1 MNASAT
7 KQRVGFIGLGAMG
20 AGMAANIIKGGYPLT
35 VMAHRRRE
43 AVERLLAMGAS
54 EVSTP
59 ADLAANADIIILCV
73 TTSAVVEQIV
83 LGDDGLLAGMEKPF
97 LLIDC
102 GTSQPESTAMLGDK
116 LTEKGCTMMDVPLG
130 RSAAAAEAGTLN
142 MMAGGTEQSFIR
154 AQPLLETMSE
164 NLFHVGD
171 LGVGHKIKLIN
182 NAYSMSVACLIAEA
196 VKTASSAGVD
206 LKLLYD
212 VMTAGPNRSEFFDWM
227 MAAPLSGDESK
238 LQFSLQN
245 GLKDITYFNAMAD
258 AAGVDASLPRAAQ
271 SILDKTVSAGHGG
284 ANVPGLSR
292 VL

>member
-1 MNASAT
+1 MNA
-7 KQRVGFIGLGAMG
+7 I
-20 AGMAANIIKGGYPLT
+20 
-35 VMAHRRRE
+35 
-43 AVERLLAMGAS
+43 
-54 EVSTP
+54 
-59 ADLAANADIIILCV
+59 
-73 TTSAVVEQIV
+73 
-83 LGDDGLLAGMEKPF
+83 
-97 LLIDC
+97 
-102 GTSQPESTAMLGDK
+102 
-116 LTEKGCTMMDVPLG
+116 
-130 RSAAAAEAGTLN
+130 
-142 MMAGGTEQSFIR
+142 AGGTEQSFIR